1 MEKLIKNK
9 GITLVALVITIIILL
24 ILAGVSIQAITNTG
38 LFKNAKKAQ
47 ENYSIKE
54 AEENLTI
61 KLMQLQTNTI
71 SELGRNAKLEDID
84 ELINKNSK
92 FYDKDIEDVKD
103 KKQNKAVK
111 IAGYYFEIDNNLNI
125 IGKID
130 ASEVVRTDVG
140 YKINTINEN
149 TINVTVKI
157 RNEEGIKKIIKPDN
171 SEMILNDQKEQIEIE
186 YNVEEGK
193 EYKFKVLL
201 SGSDTIKEYVLR
213 PSLDIGPEI
222 IQSNGSEY
230 PILTV
235 YGVETNKK
243 VTINYGKNK
252 DNYYSLDNGITWKE
266 YTKDGIS
273 VKKEC
278 TILAKSVV
286 DGEITKEVEENVTM
300 QMASDALE
308 SAAYNGDGRVSGV
321 NIVGCEKRLN
331 VDSSI
336 WGRNI
341 KIYGD
346 RNTFEEHTY
355 IYCYNSNKEI
365 IETFW
370 NETSWSYGSF
380 EITKT
385 IPQNTAYIIFGHGG
399 YLRNIR
405 IDEIEIQENPI
416 ITEKK
421 YYATLTQNGVEK
433 AYSLVSI
440 EYYPTIK
447 QREYKIGEEEKWNT
461 YIENQLIKVNDGDT
475 IYIKSIK
482 EDGTEKISEKK
493 IEIIEDGLGINA
505 YNGDGRASGVN
516 IVGCEKRLNVDS
528 SIWGRNI
535 KIYGDRNTFEEHTY
549 IYCYNSNKEIIETFW
564 NETSWSYGSFEIT
577 KTIPQNTAYII
588 FGHGGY
594 LRNIQIDE
602 IEVIK

>member
-54 AEENLTI
+54 AEEKLTI

-201 SGSDTIKEYVLR
+201 SESDTIKEYVLR

-235 YGVETNKK
+235 YGVKTNKK
-243 VTINYGKNK
+243 VTINYGENK

-266 YTKDGIS
+266 YTEDGIS
-273 VKKEC
+273 VKQEC

-286 DGEITKEVEENVTM
+286 DGEITKEIQGNITM
-300 QMASDALE
+300 QLASNALG
-308 SAAYNGDGRVSGV
+308 SNAYDNDMSTVETLKNYQKIIYIDEIAWNR
-321 NIVGCEKRLN
+321 K
-331 VDSSI
+331 
-336 WGRNI
+336 I
-341 KIYGD
+341 KIYAKWGD
-346 RNTFEEHTY
+346 SRLNYY
-355 IYCYNSNKEI
+355 IYDKNGNILSSLTTDENRITATSTLEIKIPENAYKIGLYWQHASNYGYVNIQNIKFDNS
-365 IETFW
+365 
-370 NETSWSYGSF
+370 
-380 EITKT
+380 
-385 IPQNTAYIIFGHGG
+385 
-399 YLRNIR
+399 
-405 IDEIEIQENPI
+405 
-416 ITEKK
+416 
-421 YYATLTQNGVEK
+421 
-433 AYSLVSI
+433 
-440 EYYPTIK
+440 PTIK
-447 QREYKIGEEEKWNT
+447 NRYVYPVITKDGIKKEELYATIEYLESSVIKKYKINDGEWQDYKSEFQYNVGDKLYTKGIDQNGEETFESETKYEVGGNVDGIGKNAYDGDTNT
-461 YIENQLIKVNDGDT
+461 YITLSNKQRNLYIDENAN
-475 IYIKSIK
+475 IKSINVNMQLGDARLNYYIYDK
-482 EDGTEKISEKK
+482 EGNVLDSDTSDYTRFSTTQNKK
-493 IEIIEDGLGINA
+493 INIPDNA
-505 YNGDGRASGVN
+505 YRISFYWMNAGKYGY
-516 IVGCEKRLNVDS
+516 
-528 SIWGRNI
+528 I
-535 KIYGDRNTFEEHTY
+535 KV
-549 IYCYNSNKEIIETFW
+549 KEITVE
-564 NETSWSYGSFEIT
+564 Y
-577 KTIPQNTAYII
+577 K
-588 FGHGGY
+588 
-594 LRNIQIDE
+594 
-602 IEVIK
+602 